1 MDNTSNTAAA
11 APAEAP
17 PKPAQQQPIIIKK
30 IRKVGHEGG
39 HHGGAWKV
47 AYADFITAMMA
58 LFLVL
63 WLVAVMSVDAKKAV
77 AEYFRSY
84 TIFKGNEAGGG
95 KGMSIMMGNPVKLDK
110 EPGEIKNKGQQSAQI
125 VVELGKII
133 EGQLSELRDNL
144 LIFTTNDGVRVEMVD
159 RESKT
164 MFERGKAN
172 LLDNGQKVLTVLAT
186 TFKNQDYTIQIEGH
200 TDSFKYPQENYT
212 NWELAADRANAARR
226 ELIRNGL
233 DPRRITRVTSFADT
247 ALLNPDRPLDASNR
261 RVSILIETVRKNEAE
276 AEAEPTRSQ

>member
-1 MDNTSNTAAA
+1 MDNNANTAETP
-11 APAEAP
+11 APQ
-17 PKPAQQQPIIIKK
+17 KPAQTVIIKK
-30 IRKVGHEGG
+30 IRKAGHEGG

-63 WLVAVMSVDAKKAV
+63 WLVAVMSIDGKKAV

-84 TIFKGNEAGGG
+84 TIFKGTEAGGG
-95 KGMSIMMGNPVKLDK
+95 KGISVMMGNPVKLDK
-110 EPGEIKNKGQQSAQI
+110 EPGEVKNKGQESAKI
-125 VVELGKII
+125 VLELGKII
-133 EGQLSELRDNL
+133 EAQLSELRDNL
-144 LIFTTNDGVRVEMVD
+144 LIFTTNEGVRVEMVD

-164 MFERGKAN
+164 MFELGKAN
-172 LLDNGQKVLTVLAT
+172 LLGNGQKVLTVLASA
-186 TFKNQDYTIQIEGH
+186 FKDQDYTIQIEGH
-200 TDSFKYPQENYT
+200 TDSFKYPQDNYT

-233 DPRRITRVTSFADT
+233 DPKRITRVTSFADT

-261 RVSILIETVRKNEAE
+261 RVSILIETVKESPAE
-276 AEAEPTRSQ
+276 GDKQPTRSR